1 MQPTIRDLSP
11 VVINLTVKEG
21 KRLPYY
27 EGEYVVTPKIIEQVL
42 KTKDKSMSDDV
53 TVKEIPYHEVSNP
66 KGLTVTIGG
75 IL

>member
-11 VVINLTVKEG
+11 VVINLTVREG
-21 KRLPYY
+21 KALPYY
-27 EGEYVVTPKIIEQVL
+27 DGEYEVTPKIIEQVL
-42 KTKDKSMSDDV
+42 ETKYKSMSDNV
-53 TVKEIPYHEVSNP
+53 VVKEIPYQEVSNP